1 MSDNPVF
8 ERIQEEVD
16 SADVVLFMK
25 GSPVFPQ
32 CGFSAA

>member
-25 GSPVFPQ
+25 GSPCEV
-32 CGFSAA
+32 